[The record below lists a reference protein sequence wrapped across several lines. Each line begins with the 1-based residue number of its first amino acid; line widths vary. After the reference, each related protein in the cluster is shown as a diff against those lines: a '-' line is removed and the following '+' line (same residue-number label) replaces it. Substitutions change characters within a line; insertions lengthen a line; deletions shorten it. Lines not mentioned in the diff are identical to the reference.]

1 LNRIKVMLVEDE
13 AVVRE
18 GYRKLFDWKRYG
30 CAIVS
35 EAGDGLSA
43 VSLAGEYRP
52 DVILMDIN
60 IPVMSGLDAI
70 AAIQKQLPSAVFVI
84 ISGYNEFNYAQQA
97 IRLGV
102 SDYLLKPV
110 KFEELSAVMQKIRLN
125 ILRRGRREGETAE
138 AKRIHKII
146 SYLNDHLEDDISL
159 KKLSEVFYLH
169 PSYLSQFFK
178 TETGMN
184 YHEYLVKLRIER
196 AKQFLVIS
204 DLSIDQIAEKTG
216 FGNYRTFSA
225 AFRRVEKSSL
235 SEFRRK
241 GSSAGGG
248 NSKNS

>member
-1 LNRIKVMLVEDE
+1 MNKIKVMLVEDE

-18 GYRKLFDWKRYG
+18 GYRKLFDWNRHG
-30 CAIVS
+30 CTIVS

-60 IPVMSGLDAI
+60 IPIMSGLDAI
-70 AAIQKQLPSAVFVI
+70 EAIQKQLPAAVFI
-84 ISGYNEFNYAQQA
+84 IVSGYNEFNYAQQA

-110 KFEELSAVMQKIRLN
+110 KFEELSVVMQKVRLK
-125 ILRRGRREGETAE
+125 ILRRGGHEDETAG
-138 AKRIHKII
+138 AKRIYKII
-146 SYLNDHLEDDISL
+146 SYLNDHLEEDISL
-159 KKLSEVFYLH
+159 KKLSEVFFLH
-169 PSYLSQFFK
+169 PSYLSQLFK

-184 YHEYLVKLRIER
+184 YHEYLAKLRIER
-196 AKQFLVIS
+196 AKQFLLTS
-204 DLSIDQIAEKTG
+204 DLSVDQIAEKTG

-225 AFRRVEKSSL
+225 AFRRLEKNSP

-241 GSSAGGG
+241 GSAGGQR
-248 NSKNS
+248 

>member
-1 LNRIKVMLVEDE
+1 MYKIKIMLVEDE

-18 GYRKLFDWKRYG
+18 GYRKLFDWNRHGYT
-30 CAIVS
+30 IVS

-43 VSLAGEYRP
+43 VSLASEYRP

-60 IPVMSGLDAI
+60 IPIMSGLDAI

-110 KFEELSAVMQKIRLN
+110 KFEELSAVMQKTRLE
-125 ILRRGRREGETAE
+125 ILRHGRYKDDTAE
-138 AKRIHKII
+138 AKRIYKII
-146 SYLNDHLEDDISL
+146 CYLNDHLEDDISL

-169 PSYLSQFFK
+169 PSYLSQLFK

-184 YHEYLVKLRIER
+184 YHEYLMKLRIER
-196 AKQFLVIS
+196 AKQFLSTS
-204 DLSIDQIAEKTG
+204 DLSVSQIAEKTG

-225 AFRRVEKSSL
+225 AFRQLEKTSP
-235 SEFRRK
+235 SEFRRS
-241 GSSAGGG
+241 GSSGA
-248 NSKNS
+248 